1 MTRPFLPFFN
11 PARPVFV
18 KLQGI
23 QLAGKIWKKGDRFNW
38 EFFGISHEVIQQLF
52 FNDMLHHNEELE
64 EVAATKVSIGDGLE
78 EYSVDQLHLLVDNI
92 NGKVK
97 AKTKNSTE
105 FMQKKCTSSKI
116 KDKQIGLIR
125 RWRMSYGELEN

>member
-18 KLQGI
+18 KLDGLQA
-23 QLAGKIWKKGDRFNW
+23 AGKIWKKGERFNW
-38 EFFGISHEVIQQLF
+38 EFFGTPYDVIQQLF

-64 EVAATKVSIGDGLE
+64 EVAATKISIGDGLE
-78 EYSVDQLHLLVDNI
+78 EFSIDQLHLLVDNI

-97 AKTKNSTE
+97 AKTKDTKE
-105 FMQKKCTSSKI
+105 FMQKKCSVSKI

-125 RWRMSYGELEN
+125 RWRISYGELEN

>member
-11 PARPVFV
+11 PSRPVFV
-18 KLQGI
+18 KQNDI
-23 QLAGKIWKKGDRFNW
+23 QMAGKVWKKGERFQW
-38 EFFGISHEVIQQLF
+38 EFFGTPHDVLQQLF

-64 EVAATKVSIGDGLE
+64 DVAVTKISVGDGLE
-78 EYSVDQLHLLVDNI
+78 QYSIDQLHLLVDNL

-97 AKTKNSTE
+97 AKTKDSRE
-105 FMQKKCTSSKI
+105 FLQKKCTTSKI

-125 RWRMSYGELEN
+125 RWRISYGELEN

>member
-1 MTRPFLPFFN
+1 MTRPFLPFFD
-11 PARPVFV
+11 PSRPVFV
-18 KLQGI
+18 KLEG
-23 QLAGKIWKKGDRFNW
+23 LHAAGKIWKKGELFPWRFY
-38 EFFGISHEVIQQLF
+38 ETPHETIQQLF

-64 EVAATKVSIGDGLE
+64 EVAAKKVSIGDGLE

-97 AKTKNSTE
+97 SKTKNSTE
-105 FMQKKCTSSKI
+105 FMQKKCATSKI

-125 RWRMSYGELEN
+125 RWRMSYGELEH

>member
-18 KLQGI
+18 KQYGI
-23 QLAGKIWKKGDRFNW
+23 QLAGKVWKKGDRFNW
-38 EFFGISHEVIQQLF
+38 EFFGTPQEVIQQLF
-52 FNDMLHHNEELE
+52 FNDMLHHNEALE
-64 EVAATKVSIGDGLE
+64 EVAAKKVSIGDGLE
-78 EYSVDQLHLLVDNI
+78 EYSVDQLHLLVANI

-105 FMQKKCTSSKI
+105 FMQKKCATSKI
-116 KDKQIGLIR
+116 KDKQVGLIR
-125 RWRMSYGELEN
+125 RWRISYGDLEN